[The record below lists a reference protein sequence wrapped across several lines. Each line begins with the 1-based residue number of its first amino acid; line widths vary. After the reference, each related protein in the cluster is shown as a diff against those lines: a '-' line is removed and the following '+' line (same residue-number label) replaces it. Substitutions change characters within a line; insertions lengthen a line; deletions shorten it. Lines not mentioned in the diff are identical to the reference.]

1 MKLLTDRIKMIKLLL
16 LKKWQRQKNCS
27 RDEIK
32 NDYIL
37 SQQFNRELKH
47 LRTKIIFISM
57 FILGSVYISVIQTEL
72 YRSASTLIV
81 KDLNENST
89 QSIGFALLGGSTST
103 QMQDSKILEAYLSSL
118 DVLEKLDKNFALREH
133 YNSKKQDILQR
144 LYSFSTTEDF
154 LLFYLSRL
162 EVIYDE
168 VSGILTISFLHTDSK
183 IAQDIV
189 NFLIKEAEVQLNQY
203 NHINIAKQLKFVTQ
217 ETQRS
222 RTNLDKSIA
231 NLKAYQDQELS
242 INPLNDAQIKNQI
255 LAEVELK
262 LVNKKA
268 LYEQYKAYMNE
279 KSFDLI
285 TLKNEIIELQ
295 HILRDTKRSLSGSSK
310 SDLNTIV
317 LEYEQ
322 RKNQVEFD
330 KEVYKQALLQLE
342 KTKIDLQKEAKILT
356 ILTHANLPDGYDVP
370 QKPSAILTLFI
381 ILILLYSV
389 QTLIISIIKDHKE

>member
-1 MKLLTDRIKMIKLLL
+1 
-16 LKKWQRQKNCS
+16 
-27 RDEIK
+27 
-32 NDYIL
+32 
-37 SQQFNRELKH
+37 
-47 LRTKIIFISM
+47 
-57 FILGSVYISVIQTEL
+57 
-72 YRSASTLIV
+72 V